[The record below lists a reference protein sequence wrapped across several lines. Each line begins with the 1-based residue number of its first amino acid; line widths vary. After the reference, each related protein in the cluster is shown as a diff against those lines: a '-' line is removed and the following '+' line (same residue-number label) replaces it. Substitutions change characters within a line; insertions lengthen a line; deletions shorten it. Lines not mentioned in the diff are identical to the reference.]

1 MKIGTDFWKKCSV
14 SSKKMKEWIQLT
26 RPNSAG
32 SPPLSV
38 CVAHIR
44 VVHEYEVDPKH
55 TRVEFDHEHHLLV
68 QESVS
73 EVMSLIEASRYDSD
87 EE

>member
-1 MKIGTDFWKKCSV
+1 
-14 SSKKMKEWIQLT
+14 
-26 RPNSAG
+26 
-32 SPPLSV
+32 
-38 CVAHIR
+38 
-44 VVHEYEVDPKH
+44 VHEYEVDPKH

-73 EVMSLIEASRYDSD
+73 EVMSLIEASRHDSD